1 MFSIAKH
8 RPHIR
13 VNKCS
18 CGWYYMSRLP
28 EDRDYCPECKAIMNT
43 ARRCI
48 GCGRIIESTRKK
60 WCSECAGIA
69 YHANNKANAWAKY
82 YGHIDTVITS
92 IINESNQKRTCGVPL
107 YIECENCPYPDCIEP
122 ED

>member
-8 RPHIR
+8 QAHIR
-13 VNKCS
+13 INKCI

-28 EDRDYCPECKAIMNT
+28 EDRDYCPECKAIMNEP
-43 ARRCI
+43 RRCRE
-48 GCGRIIESTRKK
+48 CGRLIDSTRRKH
-60 WCSECAGIA
+60 CPECARQVSKILT
-69 YHANNKANAWAKY
+69 KY
-82 YGHIDTVITS
+82 KNFKPDRIIS
-92 IINESNQKRTCGVPL
+92 AIINVNNQKRTCGVPL